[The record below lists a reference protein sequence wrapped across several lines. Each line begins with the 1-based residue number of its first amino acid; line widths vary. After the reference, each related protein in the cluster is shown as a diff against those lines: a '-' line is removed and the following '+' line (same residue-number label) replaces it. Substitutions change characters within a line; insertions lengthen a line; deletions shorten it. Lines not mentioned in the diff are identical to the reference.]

1 MKDIFA
7 LKLAE
12 DWSISCTVH
21 PLVIV
26 GAAAMAIGLYWWR
39 RRSSLQ
45 EWEPVQI
52 DVPFGGS
59 KVTIKPNHEVLKIAH
74 QAWTELVTRKAGL
87 EFDESNDVLVE
98 VYDSW
103 YTVFKEIR
111 GLIKSIPVQKLK
123 ESTDAQKLSEVL
135 IDILNNGLRPHLTQ
149 WQARF
154 RRWYAIELT
163 KYPDLSPQEIQKQ
176 FTGYAELVA
185 DLKKVN
191 HQMIQFSEEL
201 RKIVRPS

>member
-12 DWSISCTVH
+12 DWSISFTIH
-21 PLVIV
+21 PLISV
-26 GAAAMAIGLYWWR
+26 GAAVLVIALYWWR
-39 RRSSLQ
+39 RRSALQ
-45 EWEPVQI
+45 DWEPVEI

-59 KVTIKPNHEVLKIAH
+59 KVKIKPNHEVLKIAH
-74 QAWTELVTRKAGL
+74 QAWAELITRKAGL
-87 EFDESNDVLVE
+87 EFDENNDVIVE

-103 YTVFKEIR
+103 YAVFKEIR
-111 GLIKSIPVQKLK
+111 VLIKSIPAQKLK
-123 ESTDAQKLSEVL
+123 ESADAQKLSEIL
-135 IDILNNGLRPHLTQ
+135 IDTLNKGLRPHLTQ

-154 RRWYAIELT
+154 RRWYAVEMT
-163 KYPDLSPQEIQKQ
+163 KHPDLSPQEIQKH
-176 FTGYAELVA
+176 FIGYAELVI